1 MKRKIILFAWCFAM
15 LPLHGQAQSS
25 STKASRQASSAP
37 TESAPYVREGSGT
50 VCTTAPRVDWLP
62 EDEMRLLAEH
72 RGYRIKTFKV
82 ANNSCYEIYGFD
94 RTGQI
99 VEAYFNPVTARLVR
113 QNIAR

>member
-1 MKRKIILFAWCFAM
+1 MKRKIILFACCFAM

-72 RGYRIKTFKV
+72 
-82 ANNSCYEIYGFD
+82 
-94 RTGQI
+94 
-99 VEAYFNPVTARLVR
+99 LVR
-113 QNIAR
+113 LEVVAAVSHETVRQALKQTSSSRT